1 MKNRNKTV
9 LTEYN
14 YNLLDR
20 LFETEEDYREI
31 MQALWKTRA
40 GLYKIMEDRPVMEE
54 AIKPQFQAVNKLIGA
69 LLSKDLPNPVH
80 SQSSHPVINLNYQLQ
95 SDF

>member
-1 MKNRNKTV
+1 MKNRNQKTV
-9 LTEYN
+9 LTGYN
-14 YNLLDR
+14 YNLLTR

-40 GLYKIMEDRPVMEE
+40 GLYKIMEEKPMLEDAVR
-54 AIKPQFQAVNKLIGA
+54 PQFHAINEIIGA

-80 SQSSHPVINLNYQLQ
+80 APSSEWQKDTYGKLIQL
-95 SDF
+95 